1 MGFKHIFIIHPE
13 GNATNNPTIN
23 CLINFFLDQQF
34 KITYIISGNPNYPS
48 IEGVTLINRS
58 EVIEKLKRKLF
69 NKYCLIF
76 PSKLFSFIRNLN
88 SFKKYD
94 LIVSV
99 DREGLIEASTL
110 SQFLKVPLLHL
121 SFEIYFAS
129 ETSKKFKKIEIEA
142 SKRISHLIVQDEI
155 RAQALIEEN
164 HLLNSCIS
172 HVPVSSKGLG
182 EYSAIRLRDDL
193 GIPLNKKVAIFMGSL
208 YPWTM
213 FKQVIEQVGALPNDW
228 VIIVN
233 ERYGQANQYL
243 LELGVNQSLIDS
255 KVYVSNVPV
264 ESVDKMGYVLS
275 GIDAGLAFYNPTYDD
290 PSTGQN
296 LVKLGLAS
304 GKISTYLRYGV
315 PIVVNDIGLISD
327 MTRKQ
332 KFGVVVENLAKLPN
346 ALLDL
351 DNMKNASDN
360 AKKFFNERLDF
371 SLYQDEFKS
380 VIDSLID
387 MPD

>member
-1 MGFKHIFIIHPE
+1 MGSKHILIIHPE

-23 CLINFFLDQQF
+23 CLLNFFLDQHF
-34 KITYIISGNPNYPS
+34 KITYLISSDTSNPY
-48 IEGVTLINRS
+48 IGGVTFINRS
-58 EVIEKLKRKLF
+58 AVIEKFKRKLF

-88 SFKKYD
+88 SLKKYD

-110 SQFLKVPLLHL
+110 SQFFQVPLLHL

-142 SKRISHLIVQDEI
+142 SKRISYLIVQDAI
-155 RAQALIEEN
+155 RAQALIQEN
-164 HLLNSCIS
+164 HLLNSRIS
-172 HVPVSSKGLG
+172 LIPVSSKGLG

-193 GIPLNKKVAIFMGSL
+193 GIPPNKKVAIFMGSL

-228 VIIVN
+228 IIIVN

-243 LELGVNQSLIDS
+243 LELAVNQSLIDS
-255 KVYVSNVPV
+255 KVYVSNIPV

-275 GIDAGLAFYNPTYDD
+275 GVNAGLAFYSPTYDD

-296 LVKLGLAS
+296 LAKLGLAS

-315 PIVVNDIGLISD
+315 PIITNEIGLISD

-332 KFGVVVENLAKLPN
+332 KFGVVVENLAELPK

-351 DNMKNASDN
+351 ENMQNASDS
-360 AKKFFNERLDF
+360 AKKFFSDQLDF
-371 SLYQDEFKS
+371 SLYQDEIKS
-380 VIDSLID
+380 VIDSLVD